1 MRNFNIKRQINKLYT
16 LTTVSYFRI
25 AGASWVALLALR
37 GFSLLQIG
45 VLESIFHIASSCFE
59 IPSGVVADVFGRK
72 KTLALS
78 KLVSVLSSLAM
89 ILSDNFGTVAFA
101 IAFSAISYNLESGT
115 IEALAY
121 DSLKSV
127 KQEEKYNQ
135 YASTEMM
142 LYRITSSTATLCA
155 GVALWLGYKKAYAID
170 IFFGMI
176 ALGIACSLREISGF
190 TNADSKRT
198 NSQTDKHKQE
208 QIDKQKQG
216 QTDEH
221 KQEQMNEEKNAQKNT
236 QNIRIS
242 ERLQNVVTE
251 SWYFMKHNRKTRS
264 IMFVNAL
271 IGAVSTLVLFFL
283 QAKLPTAGLNEALLG
298 PALFIVG
305 LGAALGA
312 KVVGYFPNWKY
323 RKYVILS
330 GVGVLFAFTMTFT
343 GNPYIMIA
351 GGFAGS
357 FADDFLEVRTDIL
370 LNDMIPSEQRATLMS
385 VNSFTFSLVMIVMST
400 LMGSIM

>member
-45 VLESIFHIASSCFE
+45 ILESIFHIASSCFE

-142 LYRITSSTATLCA
+142 LYRITSSTATFCA

-198 NSQTDKHKQE
+198 NSQTD
-208 QIDKQKQG
+208 
-216 QTDEH
+216 EH

-251 SWYFMKHNRKTRS
+251 SWHFMKHNRKARS

-283 QAKLPTAGLNEALLG
+283 QAKLPLAGLNEALLG
-298 PALFIVG
+298 PALFVMG
-305 LGAALGA
+305 LGAAFGA
-312 KVVGYFPNWKY
+312 KVVVYFPNWKFK
-323 RKYVILS
+323 KYIILS
-330 GVGVLFAFTMTFT
+330 GIGVLSAFAMTFS
-343 GNPYIMIA
+343 GNPYLMIL
-351 GGFAGS
+351 GGFVGS

-370 LNDMIPSEQRATLMS
+370 LNDMIPSEQRATLIS

>member
-1 MRNFNIKRQINKLYT
+1 MCNFNIKRQINKLYT

-45 VLESIFHIASSCFE
+45 ILESIFHIASSCFE

-72 KTLALS
+72 RTLALS

-101 IAFSAISYNLESGT
+101 IAFSALSYNLESGT

-127 KQEEKYNQ
+127 KQEEKYNR

-142 LYRITSSTATLCA
+142 IYRITSSTATLCA

-176 ALGIACSLREISGF
+176 ALGIVCSLREISGF
-190 TNADSKRT
+190 SGADGEPTSP
-198 NSQTDKHKQE
+198 
-208 QIDKQKQG
+208 

-221 KQEQMNEEKNAQKNT
+221 NKEQMSEEKRERMNKQENNKK
-236 QNIRIS
+236 IRIS
-242 ERLQNVVTE
+242 ERLQNVITE
-251 SWYFMKHNRKTRS
+251 SWRFMKSNRKARG
-264 IMFVNAL
+264 IMIVNAL

-283 QAKLPTAGLNEALLG
+283 QAKLPLAGLNEALLG
-298 PALFIVG
+298 PALFVMG

-323 RKYVILS
+323 KKYIILS
-330 GVGVLFAFTMTFT
+330 GIGVLFAFGMTFS
-343 GNPYIMIA
+343 GNPYLMIL

-357 FADDFLEVRTDIL
+357 FADDFLEVSTDIL
-370 LNDMIPSEQRATLMS
+370 LNDMIPSEQRATLIS

>member
-1 MRNFNIKRQINKLYT
+1 MCNFNIKRQINKLYT

-45 VLESIFHIASSCFE
+45 ILESIFHIASSCFE

-72 KTLALS
+72 RTLALS

-101 IAFSAISYNLESGT
+101 IAFSALSYNLESGT

-155 GVALWLGYKKAYAID
+155 GFALWLGYKKAYAID

-176 ALGIACSLREISGF
+176 ALGIVCSLREISGF
-190 TNADSKRT
+190 TSADGQPT
-198 NSQTDKHKQE
+198 NP
-208 QIDKQKQG
+208 

-221 KQEQMNEEKNAQKNT
+221 NKEQMSEEETDQKNI

-242 ERLQNVVTE
+242 ERLQNVITE
-251 SWYFMKHNRKTRS
+251 SWHFMKNNRKARS
-264 IMFVNAL
+264 IMIVNAL
-271 IGAVSTLVLFFL
+271 IGAVSTLILFFL
-283 QAKLPTAGLNEALLG
+283 QAKLPLAGMNEALLG
-298 PALFIVG
+298 PALFVMG

-312 KVVGYFPNWKY
+312 KVVGYFPKWKY
-323 RKYVILS
+323 KKYIILS
-330 GVGVLFAFTMTFT
+330 GIGTLFAFGMTFS
-343 GNPYIMIA
+343 GNPYLMVL

-370 LNDMIPSEQRATLMS
+370 LNDMIPSEQRATLIS

>member
-45 VLESIFHIASSCFE
+45 ILESIFHIASSCFE

-72 KTLALS
+72 RTLALS
-78 KLVSVLSSLAM
+78 KLVSVLSCLAM
-89 ILSDNFGTVAFA
+89 ILSDDFGTVAFA

-190 TNADSKRT
+190 TGD
-198 NSQTDKHKQE
+198 DGE
-208 QIDKQKQG
+208 
-216 QTDEH
+216 
-221 KQEQMNEEKNAQKNT
+221 QKNL

-251 SWYFMKHNRKTRS
+251 SWYFMKHNRKARS

-283 QAKLPTAGLNEALLG
+283 QAKLPMAGLNEALLG
-298 PALFIVG
+298 PALFIMG

-330 GVGVLFAFTMTFT
+330 GIGVLFAFVMTFT

>member
-16 LTTVSYFRI
+16 LTAVSYFRI

-142 LYRITSSTATLCA
+142 LYRITSSTATFCA

-198 NSQTDKHKQE
+198 NSQTD
-208 QIDKQKQG
+208 
-216 QTDEH
+216 EH

-251 SWYFMKHNRKTRS
+251 SWHFMKHNRKARS

-283 QAKLPTAGLNEALLG
+283 QAKLPLAGLNEALLG
-298 PALFIVG
+298 PALFVMG
-305 LGAALGA
+305 LGAAFGA

-323 RKYVILS
+323 KKYVILS
-330 GVGVLFAFTMTFT
+330 GIGVLSAFGMTFS
-343 GNPYIMIA
+343 GNPYLMIL
-351 GGFAGS
+351 GGFVGS

-370 LNDMIPSEQRATLMS
+370 LNDMIPSEQRATLIS

>member
-72 KTLALS
+72 KTLAFS

-155 GVALWLGYKKAYAID
+155 GGALWLGYKKAYAID

-198 NSQTDKHKQE
+198 IHRR
-208 QIDKQKQG
+208 I
-216 QTDEH
+216 
-221 KQEQMNEEKNAQKNT
+221 
-236 QNIRIS
+236 NISR
-242 ERLQNVVTE
+242 
-251 SWYFMKHNRKTRS
+251 NR
-264 IMFVNAL
+264 
-271 IGAVSTLVLFFL
+271 
-283 QAKLPTAGLNEALLG
+283 
-298 PALFIVG
+298 
-305 LGAALGA
+305 
-312 KVVGYFPNWKY
+312 
-323 RKYVILS
+323 
-330 GVGVLFAFTMTFT
+330 
-343 GNPYIMIA
+343 
-351 GGFAGS
+351 
-357 FADDFLEVRTDIL
+357 
-370 LNDMIPSEQRATLMS
+370 
-385 VNSFTFSLVMIVMST
+385 
-400 LMGSIM
+400 

>member
-45 VLESIFHIASSCFE
+45 ILESIFHIASSCFE

-72 KTLALS
+72 RTLALS
-78 KLVSVLSSLAM
+78 KLVSVLSCLAM

-101 IAFSAISYNLESGT
+101 IAFSALSYNLESGT

-127 KQEEKYNQ
+127 RQEKKYNR

-176 ALGIACSLREISGF
+176 ALGIVCSLREISGF
-190 TNADSKRT
+190 TGADGEPT
-198 NSQTDKHKQE
+198 NSQTDDH
-208 QIDKQKQG
+208 KQKQMR
-216 QTDEH
+216 
-221 KQEQMNEEKNAQKNT
+221 KL
-236 QNIRIS
+236 I
-242 ERLQNVVTE
+242 
-251 SWYFMKHNRKTRS
+251 RKTFRTS
-264 IMFVNAL
+264 AFQRDFK
-271 IGAVSTLVLFFL
+271 TL
-283 QAKLPTAGLNEALLG
+283 
-298 PALFIVG
+298 
-305 LGAALGA
+305 
-312 KVVGYFPNWKY
+312 
-323 RKYVILS
+323 S
-330 GVGVLFAFTMTFT
+330 
-343 GNPYIMIA
+343 
-351 GGFAGS
+351 
-357 FADDFLEVRTDIL
+357 
-370 LNDMIPSEQRATLMS
+370 QRAGIS
-385 VNSFTFSLVMIVMST
+385 
-400 LMGSIM
+400 

>member
-45 VLESIFHIASSCFE
+45 ILESIFHIASSCFE

-72 KTLALS
+72 RTLALS
-78 KLVSVLSSLAM
+78 KLVSVLSCLAM

-101 IAFSAISYNLESGT
+101 IAFSALSYNLESGT

-127 KQEEKYNQ
+127 KQEEKYNR

-155 GVALWLGYKKAYAID
+155 GFALWLGYKKAYAID

-176 ALGIACSLREISGF
+176 ALGIVCSLREISGF
-190 TNADSKRT
+190 TGADDKPK
-198 NSQTDKHKQE
+198 NSQTDEHNKEQMSEEKQE
-208 QIDKQKQG
+208 R
-216 QTDEH
+216 
-221 KQEQMNEEKNAQKNT
+221 MNEEETDQKNI

-242 ERLQNVVTE
+242 ERLQNVITE
-251 SWYFMKHNRKTRS
+251 SWRFMKSNRKARG
-264 IMFVNAL
+264 IMIVNAL
-271 IGAVSTLVLFFL
+271 IGAVSTLVLFF
-283 QAKLPTAGLNEALLG
+283 PAGK
-298 PALFIVG
+298 
-305 LGAALGA
+305 AA
-312 KVVGYFPNWKY
+312 
-323 RKYVILS
+323 
-330 GVGVLFAFTMTFT
+330 T
-343 GNPYIMIA
+343 GGIERGIA
-351 GGFAGS
+351 WSGS
-357 FADDFLEVRTDIL
+357 FCHGTWSCTRCQSGGIFSKLEIQEVCYFKRNRCGVCVWNDVFRQSISDDSWWLCWF
-370 LNDMIPSEQRATLMS
+370 
-385 VNSFTFSLVMIVMST
+385 FC
-400 LMGSIM
+400 G

>member
-16 LTTVSYFRI
+16 LTAVSYFRI

-142 LYRITSSTATLCA
+142 LYRITSSTATFCA

-198 NSQTDKHKQE
+198 NSQTD
-208 QIDKQKQG
+208 
-216 QTDEH
+216 EH

-251 SWYFMKHNRKTRS
+251 SWHFMKHNRKARS

-283 QAKLPTAGLNEALLG
+283 QAKLPLAGLNEALLG
-298 PALFIVG
+298 PALFVMG
-305 LGAALGA
+305 LGAAFGA
-312 KVVGYFPNWKY
+312 KVVVYFPNWKFK
-323 RKYVILS
+323 KYIILS
-330 GVGVLFAFTMTFT
+330 GIGVLSAFAMTFS
-343 GNPYIMIA
+343 GNPYLMIL
-351 GGFAGS
+351 GGFVGS

-370 LNDMIPSEQRATLMS
+370 LNDMIPSEQRATLIS